1 MSRPS
6 QRDGTPAPSI
16 NLILVGAPGSGKG
29 TQAQRL
35 VEKLGIPQISTGDML
50 RASVRQGTELGLAA
64 KKFMDAGKLV
74 PDDVIIGLIEERL
87 KEADAKKGFVLDGFP
102 RTVAQAE
109 ALDRMLAETG
119 TRIDK
124 VVVIEVPDELIV
136 ERITGRRSCKNC
148 GAVYHVKFSPPKKDG
163 VCDKCGASQ
172 LYQRDDDTEKAV
184 RVRLKAFADQT
195 AAVIPHYAKQGLV
208 AKVDGSKSPDEV
220 YRGVL
225 ACLEH

>member
-1 MSRPS
+1 VK
-6 QRDGTPAPSI
+6 TT

-35 VEKLGIPQISTGDML
+35 VEKYGIPQISTGDML
-50 RASVRQGTELGLAA
+50 RAAVRAGTQLGVEA

-87 KEADAKKGFVLDGFP
+87 KQADAKKGFVLDGFP

-109 ALDRMLAETG
+109 ALDRMLSATG
-119 TRIDK
+119 TKIDD
-124 VVVIEVPDELIV
+124 VVVIDVPDDLIV
-136 ERITGRRSCKNC
+136 QRITGRRSCPND
-148 GAVYHVKFSPPKKDG
+148 GSVFHVKFSPPKKDG
-163 VCDKCGASQ
+163 VCDKCGGP
-172 LYQRDDDTEKAV
+172 LIQREDDTEKAV

-195 AAVIPHYAKQGLV
+195 AAVIPDYERQGLV
-208 AKVDGSKSPDEV
+208 SRVDGKKSPDEV

-225 ACLEH
+225 SCLEH

>member
-1 MSRPS
+1 MS
-6 QRDGTPAPSI
+6 

-50 RASVRQGTELGLAA
+50 RAAVRQGTQLGVEA

-87 KEADAKKGFVLDGFP
+87 KQSDAKKGFVLDGFP
-102 RTVAQAE
+102 RTVAQAQ
-109 ALDRMLAETG
+109 ALDRMLGATETK
-119 TRIDK
+119 IDK
-124 VVVIEVPDELIV
+124 VVVIDVPDDLIV
-136 ERITGRRSCKNC
+136 ERITGRRSCPKD
-148 GAVYHVKFSPPKKDG
+148 GTVYHVKFSPPKKEG
-163 VCDKCGASQ
+163 TCDKCGGP
-172 LYQRDDDTEKAV
+172 LIQREDDTEKAV

-195 AAVIPHYAKQGLV
+195 AAVIPHYEKQGLV
-208 AKVDGSKSPDEV
+208 ARVDGAKSPDEV

-225 ACLEH
+225 RSI